1 MAIRVLHIF
10 APNFRQRFGGP
21 IYNWQFYFSRWDE
34 DAIHHLVL
42 DSEAGR
48 VLDARAAFDF
58 DLQGEQHTSSRWE
71 RLTWALRLWKY
82 LRKYRGDYDLVHF
95 HLIWWG
101 SLLAACW
108 AKREGIPAIYE
119 SVLLDSDTPGAMRDE
134 RFGALKLR
142 LLKQFAGILAI
153 SDGIAEDYYQHG
165 FALSQVHVQM
175 NCLDTALFRPAENL
189 EEKLDCRRR
198 FDLTEDARVCL
209 FVGSLIRRK
218 GVDLL
223 LDAFIAAHQHDPN
236 LFLWLVGPKDRQE
249 NPTLDEDFVR
259 GLQEKVSKLG
269 LDESVRFD
277 GIVNDRTLLAE
288 AYRAADLFVFPSRK
302 EGLPNVVLEAMASGL
317 PVIVSELPGLKQV
330 VLSGQNGIMINIE
343 SEGSFAG
350 AMGEL
355 CQNPA
360 LAEKLAQHA
369 QQYILAHHSFAAW
382 QGQLADYYQEL
393 IDREGK

>member
-1 MAIRVLHIF
+1 M
-10 APNFRQRFGGP
+10 
-21 IYNWQFYFSRWDE
+21 
-34 DAIHHLVL
+34 
-42 DSEAGR
+42 
-48 VLDARAAFDF
+48 
-58 DLQGEQHTSSRWE
+58 
-71 RLTWALRLWKY
+71 
-82 LRKYRGDYDLVHF
+82 RK
-95 HLIWWG
+95 
-101 SLLAACW
+101 
-108 AKREGIPAIYE
+108 
-119 SVLLDSDTPGAMRDE
+119 E

-153 SDGIAEDYYQHG
+153 SDGIAEDYYQHD
-165 FALSQVHVQM
+165 FPSDQVHVQM
-175 NCLDTALFRPAENL
+175 NCLDTALFHPAESL
-189 EEKLDCRRR
+189 EEKLDCRCR
-198 FDLTEDARVCL
+198 FDLPEDARVCL

-223 LDAFIAAHQHDPN
+223 VDAFITAHQRDQS

-269 LDESVRFD
+269 LDESVRFE

-317 PVIVSELPGLKQV
+317 SVIVSELPGLKQV

-343 SEGSFAG
+343 SEGSFAE

-360 LAEKLAQHA
+360 LAEKLSQRARK
-369 QQYILAHHSFAAW
+369 YILVHHSFAAW
-382 QGQLADYYQEL
+382 QDQLADYYQEL
-393 IDREGK
+393 IDREAK